1 MQLTQLDE
9 TTLSQVRAACS
20 KLFSEDLAQDDKFIE
35 GLDLEAIEKAYWQK
49 AKRSYLH
56 LHPLSSK
63 EQVSEILLGIR
74 SSYETLASYFQENV
88 QSVEDTARKG
98 KIIAIGGAKGG
109 IGKSVVTANL
119 GVLLAAKGFKVALVD
134 LDLGGA
140 NLHLC
145 LGNKVL
151 LQKNINDFL
160 KKRAETLQEIM
171 IKSEYGPYLIG
182 GDSSELGAA
191 NIEFGRK
198 LRLLKAIEHINAD
211 FIILDLGGD
220 TSYNIIDF
228 FLKADFGIVLTT
240 RDSASYIGAYHFLKA
255 AMYRRFNRIFGPES
269 KFRSYKN
276 ADLEKLIREVIAPVG
291 VSGPKTIS
299 DLLERVR
306 EEQPAYFSFVN
317 DVVATFR
324 AYLIVNKIPTHL
336 FSAFDANPIV
346 TRIQQVTKTWLSKEV
361 TYLGTISQQ
370 AEIETSMIDLVPVV
384 AKYPKGKTANELS
397 SIVAKLFEDGL

>member
-1 MQLTQLDE
+1 MEITQLDE
-9 TTLSQVRAACS
+9 TALRKVRTACS
-20 KLFSEDLAQDDKFIE
+20 ELFSEDLAQDDKFIE
-35 GLDLEAIEKAYWQK
+35 GLDLEAVEKAYWQK
-49 AKRSYLH
+49 AKKSYLH

-63 EQVSEILLGIR
+63 EQASEFLLEIR
-74 SSYETLASYFQENV
+74 NSYETLASYLQENV
-88 QSVEDTARKG
+88 QAVEDTARKG
-98 KIIAIGGAKGG
+98 KVIAIGGAKGG
-109 IGKSVVTANL
+109 IGKSVVAANL

-160 KKRAETLQEIM
+160 KKRVDTLQEIM

-198 LRLLKAIEHINAD
+198 LRLLKAVERINAD

-269 KFRSYKN
+269 KFKSYKN
-276 ADLEKLIREVIAPVG
+276 ADLERLIREAIAPVG
-291 VSGPKTIS
+291 NSGPKTIN

-306 EEQPAYFSFVN
+306 EEQPAHFSFVN

-324 AYLIVNKIPTHL
+324 SYLIVNKIPTNL
-336 FSAFDANPIV
+336 LSAIDVNPIV

-370 AEIETSMIDLVPVV
+370 AQIETSMIDLVPVV
-384 AKYPKGKTANELS
+384 AKYPKGKTASELS
-397 SIVAKLFEDGL
+397 SIVAKLFEEGL